1 MALREWWTLA
11 RGVNVLMGAITV
23 LVGALI
29 VGGVNGNEVVIPLI
43 LHTLSVALF
52 MAGWNALNDL
62 MDIDVDRINRPNRPL
77 PSGKIS
83 EKQAKNFAWAT
94 MILSFF
100 TLLAI
105 IFHAEKNIGHMEWS
119 DSVVIWIIALILMC
133 AYEFDGVPFKVCLK
147 KSGLWGN
154 LSVSGL
160 IAVVI
165 VFGASAVG
173 HGTNSLPWF
182 VALCAMMIG
191 TAREIIKDVE
201 DMEGDSERNTLPMKI
216 GAEKARVAAW
226 VCAFFGFVSMWLPFL
241 FNQFPRAYVV
251 FMTPSMFL
259 LLRSK
264 VPIAKGDD
272 SKASKMLKRALQ
284 FGLIG
289 FITCGIMNVF

>member
-1 MALREWWTLA
+1 M
-11 RGVNVLMGAITV
+11 LMGAITV
-23 LVGALI
+23 IVGALI
-29 VGGVNGNEVVIPLI
+29 VGGVSRNEVIIPLI
-43 LHTLSVALF
+43 LHTLSVGFF

-62 MDIDVDRINRPNRPL
+62 MDIEADRINRPKRPL
-77 PSGKIS
+77 PSESIS
-83 EKQAKNFAWAT
+83 EKQAANFAWAN
-94 MILSFF
+94 MILSASM
-100 TLLAI
+100 LIAI
-105 IFHAEKNIGHMEWS
+105 ILHAEKNIGYLEWL
-119 DSVVIWIIALILMC
+119 DSVAIWIIALILMC
-133 AYEFDGVPFKVCLK
+133 AYEFDGIPFKVCLK

-173 HGTNSLPWF
+173 HGTDPLPWL

-216 GAEKARVAAW
+216 GSEKARITAW
-226 VCAFFGFVSMWLPFL
+226 ICAFLGFVSMWLPFV
-241 FNQFPRAYVV
+241 FNQFPRAFVV
-251 FMTPSMFL
+251 FLTPAMFL

-272 SKASKMLKRALQ
+272 SKASKVLKRSLQ
-284 FGLIG
+284 LGLLG
-289 FITCGIMNVF
+289 FITCGILTIL

>member
-1 MALREWWTLA
+1 MALRDWWTLA

-23 LVGALI
+23 IVGALI
-29 VGGVNGNEVVIPLI
+29 VGGVSRNEVIIPLI
-43 LHTLSVALF
+43 LHTLSVGFF

-62 MDIDVDRINRPNRPL
+62 MDIEADRINRPKRPL
-77 PSGKIS
+77 PSESIS
-83 EKQAKNFAWAT
+83 EKQAANFAWAN
-94 MILSFF
+94 MILSASM
-100 TLLAI
+100 LIAI
-105 IFHAEKNIGHMEWS
+105 ILHAEKNIGYLEWL
-119 DSVVIWIIALILMC
+119 DSVAIWIIALILMC
-133 AYEFDGVPFKVCLK
+133 AYEFDGIPFKVCLK

-173 HGTNSLPWF
+173 HGTDPLPWL

-216 GAEKARVAAW
+216 GSEKARITAW
-226 VCAFFGFVSMWLPFL
+226 ICAFLGFVSMWLPFV
-241 FNQFPRAYVV
+241 FNQFPRAFVV
-251 FMTPSMFL
+251 FLTPAMFL

-272 SKASKMLKRALQ
+272 SKASKVLKRSLQ
-284 FGLIG
+284 LGLLG
-289 FITCGIMNVF
+289 FITCGILTIL

>member
-23 LVGALI
+23 IVGALI
-29 VGGVNGNEVVIPLI
+29 VGGVNRDDAIIPLI
-43 LHTLSVALF
+43 LHTLSVAFF
-52 MAGWNALNDL
+52 MSGWNALNDL
-62 MDIDVDRINRPNRPL
+62 MDIEVDRINRPKRPL
-77 PSGKIS
+77 PSGAIS
-83 EKQAKNFAWAT
+83 EKQAANFAWAT
-94 MILSFF
+94 MIFSFF

-105 IFHAEKNIGHMEWS
+105 IFHAEKNIGNNEWT
-119 DSVVIWIIALILMC
+119 DSVAIWIIALILMC
-133 AYEFDGVPFKVCLK
+133 AYEFDGIPFKVCLK

-173 HGTNSLPWF
+173 HGTNPLPWF

-226 VCAFFGFVSMWLPFL
+226 ICAFLGFVSMWLPFV
-241 FNQFPRAYVV
+241 FYQFPRAYVV
-251 FMTPSMFL
+251 FLTPAMFL

-272 SKASKMLKRALQ
+272 SKASKILKRALQ
-284 FGLIG
+284 LGLIG
-289 FITCGIMNVF
+289 FITCGILNIL